1 MLEQKLNDIILSV
14 EQQINLVKIKIKH
27 NKKDLK
33 KLKNMNKDSV
43 YLDINRIQEDEL
55 KLTTEINET
64 KDRLNKLKK
73 VLYRLK
79 VCERILN
86 NEEELFECQSIHN
99 PRRSILDKIDITY
112 FHDISPP
119 FLEKEKR

>member
-27 NKKDLK
+27 SKKDLK

-43 YLDINRIQEDEL
+43 YLDNNRIQEDEL
-55 KLTTEINET
+55 KLTTENNET
-64 KDRLNKLKK
+64 KNRLNKLKK

-86 NEEELFECQSIHN
+86 NEEV
-99 PRRSILDKIDITY
+99 
-112 FHDISPP
+112 
-119 FLEKEKR
+119 